1 MLNEKIIAI
10 DKGRDAGKT
19 FKVKEM
25 PVTKLEKWGARFGS
39 EMPADIRTLSAS
51 SNTAALLSAGLRG
64 LSGLRWE
71 QAEPLYDEL
80 LGQIYRV
87 PNPGKPDDVI
97 RLTPHNLD
105 AHVEDVGTIYRL
117 RWEAIAVCLD
127 FLQGGEGLTSR
138 LSSILNPSGSGTTQT
153 SPDASASR

>member
-1 MLNEKIIAI
+1 MEL
-10 DKGRDAGKT
+10 
-19 FKVKEM
+19 
-25 PVTKLEKWGARFGS
+25 
-39 EMPADIRTLSAS
+39 
-51 SNTAALLSAGLRG
+51 
-64 LSGLRWE
+64 
-71 QAEPLYDEL
+71 AEPLYDEL

-97 RLTPHNLD
+97 RLTPQNLD
-105 AHVEDVGTIYRL
+105 AHIEDVGTIYRL

-138 LSSILNPSGSGTTQT
+138 LSQILNLPDSGTTQT

>member
-1 MLNEKIIAI
+1 MPSTRAATPEDLQSRKCPSPSWKMGRPCAARRL
-10 DKGRDAGKT
+10 GRDARRHPNA
-19 FKVKEM
+19 FSVIEH
-25 PVTKLEKWGARFGS
+25 R
-39 EMPADIRTLSAS
+39 R
-51 SNTAALLSAGLRG
+51 AAFRRALG

-87 PNPGKPDDVI
+87 PNPHKPDDAI
-97 RLTPHNLD
+97 RLTPQNLD

-127 FLQGGEGLTSR
+127 FLHGGEGLTSR
-138 LSSILNPSGSGTTQT
+138 LSQILNPSGSGTTQT